1 MKKSIYFIGMFL
13 IVSLVMSVFVYAA
26 GTSEI
31 PSDTANSNTDDSSD
45 NTDVADSANLDPT
58 ATPATEKSPIPED
71 KLEKTKTACDSR
83 STRLERIKCRI
94 KNKLKENEEI
104 DYEKRVPEACRT
116 LKNPTACIALYKN
129 TKPCFKLSTKE
140 KDKCFKKAIGFI
152 KTKISEE
159 TQDKAQKARQYLVTL
174 LYELEERIE
183 KANEAG
189 KISDEKSAEVID
201 MIIEIK
207 QDILEEKKKSE
218 IIPKLNQLKK
228 KIRELRPKGGA
239 E

>member
-1 MKKSIYFIGMFL
+1 MKRANIIAIALFSIIFL
-13 IVSLVMSVFVYAA
+13 SVFGIAA
-26 GTSEI
+26 GSSEI
-31 PSDTANSNTDDSSD
+31 PTTDTTPSPS
-45 NTDVADSANLDPT
+45 PT
-58 ATPATEKSPIPED
+58 IEKTQTPQDT
-71 KLEKTKTACDSR
+71 LEKTKTACDSK

-94 KNKLKENEEI
+94 KNKLKENEEV

-129 TKPCFKLSTKE
+129 TRPCFKLSNKE

-152 KTKISEE
+152 RTKISEE
-159 TQDKAQKARQYLVTL
+159 TQDKVQKARQYLATL

-189 KISDEKSAEVID
+189 KISDEKSAEVIN
-201 MIIEIK
+201 MIVEIK

-228 KIRELRPKGGA
+228 KIRELRQKGGA